1 MFRCDSSVSFYWVSK
16 SPRQAPPSVPQ
27 HHLSPSF
34 HQALQ
39 LLCEQYSPY
48 LLLEV
53 GLRTVP
59 DLQPHLNG
67 TTSGFLGLPGSNAD
81 LGVNYNSCFPRV
93 IQSDRSCPRSSAASE
108 AFVHAFV

>member
-1 MFRCDSSVSFYWVSK
+1 MSVFNGLQNHPGK
-16 SPRQAPPSVPQ
+16 PPPSLPQ
-27 HHLSPSF
+27 RHLSPSF

-59 DLQPHLNG
+59 DLQPDLKG
-67 TTSGFLGLPGSNAD
+67 ATSGFLWLSWQQRLSRGELTRIFLDQSKVTD
-81 LGVNYNSCFPRV
+81 LVPELHQQVGP
-93 IQSDRSCPRSSAASE
+93 
-108 AFVHAFV
+108 